1 MIGTRPLTPNS
12 AGITGPM
19 NLNAVIAHL
28 VELTPGQRKQF
39 AQMHMDDTMLLSTV
53 KYVDDQIG
61 KQAAAKAAQMVG
73 AAPPPVNQQVV
84 AQMAPQPPVRQAA
97 PQPQAGP
104 QDQGQPMPEESGI
117 GQLPAPNMQGIARGA
132 AGGIVAFAEGGL
144 NPKLFADFLKTL
156 GKTPSDFAN
165 ALPQERATMQQAYE
179 AARSATSAG
188 AQSAPVS
195 AAPAQAAA
203 AAEQPGMGYRL
214 GQMAR
219 QGLNRVGNV
228 ISEGMPRVGIG
239 ALAALTAGNENQNT
253 REDEIMAAIHGES
266 YKGKPY
272 NKKDAEALLK
282 EMNVPG
288 VTLKETAAPPAK
300 AKDDRTK
307 RDPANYAPA
316 EAAPEKKTGVD
327 QLRVAPAPAVQPTI
341 QASSA
346 PAASG
351 LDYNAAFSSAL
362 KAEGNPRDNL
372 PPEIAEI
379 GDLARAQQ
387 TKAMALADK
396 QSEGLNALVSQRQA
410 RQDAREQNIAQQ
422 EAINPWMAM
431 ITGGLGIAQSKGK
444 GLSGLAE
451 GSQLGI
457 NQYMTE
463 AKYTNAQRQKLDDAR
478 DALQELKYNGETMT
492 NKDRLAAENAMT
504 QGLMAVKDATVKHI
518 AHKEELNLKTAGHK
532 FDAMV
537 QRDIETQREGHQT
550 QLAGQNQQFQLA
562 LNASDNAQ
570 RLAIAQMQERNAAAR
585 ASQLPGEV
593 RAVQLLGGGDY
604 EKGLRK
610 MAEIQSDKTGQAYAK
625 LYVEHV
631 DSARKNNVDPLSP
644 IDFAKQVRG
653 VMAAMAPQGASV
665 VTTKAPVTTGVL
677 QRP

>member
-28 VELTPGQRKQF
+28 VDLTPGQRKQF
-39 AQMHMDDTMLLSTV
+39 AQLHMDDTMLLSTV

-61 KQAAAKAAQMVG
+61 KQAAANAAQMMG
-73 AAPPPVNQQVV
+73 AAPPPVNEQVV
-84 AQMAPQPPVRQAA
+84 AQMAPQPPAPQAA

-104 QDQGQPMPEESGI
+104 QDQGQPMPEDTGI

-132 AGGIVAFAEGGL
+132 AGGIVAFAVGGPVD
-144 NPKLFADFLKTL
+144 PKVFADFLKTL

-165 ALPQERATMQQAYE
+165 ALPQERAAIQQQYN
-179 AARSATSAG
+179 AARSAVSAG

-203 AAEQPGMGYRL
+203 AAEQPGVGYRL

-300 AKDDRTK
+300 SKDDRTK
-307 RDPANYAPA
+307 RDAANYAPA
-316 EAAPEKKTGVD
+316 EAPAKKNTD
-327 QLRVAPAPAVQPTI
+327 QLDRGAGVPNVAPAPAVAPTI

-379 GDLARAQQ
+379 GDLAKAQRD
-387 TKAMALADK
+387 KAMALADK

-463 AKYTNAQRQKLDDAR
+463 AKYTNAQRQKLEDAR

-518 AHKEELNLKTAGHK
+518 AHKEDINLKTAGHK

-537 QRDIETQREGHQT
+537 QRDIETQREGHQERLEGKR
-550 QLAGQNQQFQLA
+550 QEFESNIR
-562 LNASDNAQ
+562 ASDNAQ
-570 RLAIAQMQERNAAAR
+570 RLAIAKMEIGAANAR
-585 ASQLPGEV
+585 ANQLPAEA
-593 RAVQLLGGGDY
+593 RMLMALGGGDLK
-604 EKGLRK
+604 KGMEMQASIAAGK
-610 MAEIQSDKTGQAYAK
+610 FNPMNAYIQYYLPAVSKSQTLDPSVQAK
-625 LYVEHV
+625 SFEQF
-631 DSARKNNVDPLSP
+631 K
-644 IDFAKQVRG
+644 
-653 VMAAMAPQGASV
+653 AMLGMD
-665 VTTKAPVTTGVL
+665 VT
-677 QRP
+677 RP